1 MEKISTTLTNS
12 SGILDYKTLT
22 IIEHLIGMAMKNELS
37 WNTLFANIKDM
48 ASNLQKSN
56 QVIKILLRML
66 QSKSSYTEDHDFQ
79 QEKQYEQT
87 PNHSIK
93 ELNVDT
99 PDKPTKSNP
108 RTVKKRIS
116 KYVRPEIIELPVK
129 TISDIH
135 DSDFEIRSVPLQPSK
150 SQLKVSPGQENV
162 DLDNYN
168 SIHSQF
174 DESYIK
180 KLNLD
185 DKHSFKDVEEVVMSR
200 LQNLGFEISPTQPE
214 TPQDGNCWIHG
225 IIDQLR

>member
-1 MEKISTTLTNS
+1 MEKVSTTLTS
-12 SGILDYKTLT
+12 STVILDYKTLT

-37 WNTLFANIKDM
+37 WNTLSANLEEM
-48 ASNLQKSN
+48 ATTLQKSN
-56 QVIKILLRML
+56 QVIKILLRIL
-66 QSKSSYTEDHDFQ
+66 QSNSSKSKDHDFL
-79 QEKQYEQT
+79 QEEQYEQT
-87 PNHSIK
+87 PKNSIK
-93 ELNVDT
+93 LIVDK
-99 PDKPTKSNP
+99 PDKPTESNP
-108 RTVKKRIS
+108 RTAKKRIS
-116 KYVRPEIIELPVK
+116 KYVRPEIIELPIK

-135 DSDFEIRSVPLQPSK
+135 DSDFKIKSVPLQPSK

-162 DLDNYN
+162 NLDNYN

-200 LQNLGFEISPTQPE
+200 LQNLGYEISPTQPE
-214 TPQDGNCWIHG
+214 TPKDGNCWIHG

>member
-1 MEKISTTLTNS
+1 MEKIST
-12 SGILDYKTLT
+12 GILDYKTLT

-66 QSKSSYTEDHDFQ
+66 QSKSSNTEDHDFH
-79 QEKQYEQT
+79 QEKQYEHT

-93 ELNVDT
+93 ELIVDK
-99 PDKPTKSNP
+99 PDKPTKSNS

-116 KYVRPEIIELPVK
+116 KYVRPEIIELPIK

-135 DSDFEIRSVPLQPSK
+135 DSDFEIKSVPLQTSK
-150 SQLKVSPGQENV
+150 SQLKVSPAGQENV
-162 DLDNYN
+162 DLDKYN

-200 LQNLGFEISPTQPE
+200 LQNLGYEISLTQPE